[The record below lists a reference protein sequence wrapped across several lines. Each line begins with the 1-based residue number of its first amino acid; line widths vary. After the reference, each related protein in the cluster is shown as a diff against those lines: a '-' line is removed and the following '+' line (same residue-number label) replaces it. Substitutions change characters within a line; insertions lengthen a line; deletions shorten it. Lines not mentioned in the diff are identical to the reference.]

1 MSKSITLLLLILAFS
16 LQMNAQ
22 DDDLLKLVDSSKPAT
37 KELVSRGFKSSRV
50 INGHSMEMIPKGN
63 MDVRIL
69 HRFGL
74 VNTGANNLWGL
85 DQATMRFGFDFG
97 LLRNLTIG
105 VGRSTTNKEWDGFIK
120 YRPVQQSKG
129 PGSFPISIVG
139 VAGMTY
145 STMPWSD
152 PDRENY
158 TSSRIGYYGLIIFG
172 RKFNEYLTLQVSPTM
187 VHRNLVPLATDENDA
202 YAVGLGGRLK
212 LSRRVAFVLDYH
224 YIISGVDKNI
234 YTNPLSIGVDIE
246 TGGHVFQLHFSN
258 SQGLN
263 EKAFITNTTDKWGEG
278 EIRFGFNL
286 SRMFVINKK
295 VKGDNW

>member
-1 MSKSITLLLLILAFS
+1 MNKPITLLILILLVFF
-16 LQMNAQ
+16 QTQAQ
-22 DDDLLKLVDSSKPAT
+22 DDLLKLVDSSKPA
-37 KELVSRGFKSSRV
+37 KEYVSRAFKSSRV

-63 MDVRIL
+63 MDFRIL

-74 VNTGANNLWGL
+74 VNTGVNNLWGL

-97 LLRNLTIG
+97 LLRDLTVGI
-105 VGRSTTNKEWDGFIK
+105 GRSTVNKEWDGFIK
-120 YRPVQQSKG
+120 YRAVQQSRG

-152 PDRENY
+152 PNRENF
-158 TSSRIGYYGLIIFG
+158 TSSRIAYYGLIIFG
-172 RKFNEYLTLQVSPTM
+172 RKFNDYLTLQVSPTM
-187 VHRNLVPLATDENDA
+187 VHRNLVPLETDENDA
-202 YAVGLGGRLK
+202 YAIGLGGRLK

-234 YTNPLSIGVDIE
+234 YSNPLSMGVDIE

-258 SQGLN
+258 SQGMN
-263 EKAFITNTTDKWGEG
+263 EKAFITNTTDKWNKGEV
-278 EIRFGFNL
+278 RFGFNL

-295 VKGDNW
+295 TKGENW

>member
-1 MSKSITLLLLILAFS
+1 MNKSITLLILVLS
-16 LQMNAQ
+16 LAINSFGQ
-22 DDDLLKLVDSSKPAT
+22 DDLLKLVDSSKPT
-37 KELVSRGFKSSRV
+37 KENTSRAFKSSRV

-63 MDVRIL
+63 MDFRIL

-74 VNTGANNLWGL
+74 VTTGANNLWGL

-97 LLRNLTIG
+97 LTKDLSIG
-105 VGRSTTNKEWDGFIK
+105 IGRSTLNKEWDGFIK
-120 YRPVQQSKG
+120 GRLVQQSKG
-129 PGSFPISIVG
+129 PGSFPISIVAVG
-139 VAGMTY
+139 GMTY
-145 STMPWSD
+145 STMPWSY

-172 RKFNEYLTLQVSPTM
+172 RKLNEYISMQISPTM
-187 VHRNLVPLATDENDA
+187 VHRNLVPLETDDNDA
-202 YAVGLGGRLK
+202 FALGFGGRVR
-212 LSRRVAFVLDYH
+212 LSRRVAFVIDYS

-234 YTNPLSIGVDIE
+234 YSNPLAMGIDIE

-258 SQGLN
+258 SQGMN
-263 EKAFITNTTDKWGEG
+263 EKALITGTTDKWGEG

-295 VKGDNW
+295 IKHENW

>member
-1 MSKSITLLLLILAFS
+1 MNKPFTLLILIMLVFF
-16 LQMNAQ
+16 QTQAQ
-22 DDDLLKLVDSSKPAT
+22 DDLLKLVDSSKPA
-37 KELVSRGFKSSRV
+37 KEYVSRAFKSSRV

-63 MDVRIL
+63 MDFRIL

-74 VNTGANNLWGL
+74 VNTGVNNLWGL

-97 LLRNLTIG
+97 LLRDLTIG
-105 VGRSTTNKEWDGFIK
+105 IGRSTVNKEWDGFIK
-120 YRPVQQSKG
+120 YRAVQQSKG

-152 PDRENY
+152 PNRENF
-158 TSSRIGYYGLIIFG
+158 TSSRIAYYGLIIFG
-172 RKFNEYLTLQVSPTM
+172 RKFNDYLTLQVSPTM
-187 VHRNLVPLATDENDA
+187 VHRNLVPLETDENDA

-224 YIISGVDKNI
+224 YIIAGVDKDI
-234 YTNPLSIGVDIE
+234 YSNPLSMGVDIE

-258 SQGLN
+258 SQGMN
-263 EKAFITNTTDKWGEG
+263 EKAFITNTTDKWSKGEV
-278 EIRFGFNL
+278 RFGFNL
-286 SRMFVINKK
+286 SRMFVIDKK
-295 VKGDNW
+295 VKGQNW

>member
-1 MSKSITLLLLILAFS
+1 MNKPFTLLILIMLAFF
-16 LQMNAQ
+16 QVQAQ
-22 DDDLLKLVDSSKPAT
+22 DDLLKLVDSSKPA
-37 KELVSRGFKSSRV
+37 KEYVTRAFKSSRV

-63 MDVRIL
+63 MDFRIL

-85 DQATMRFGFDFG
+85 DQATMRFGFDYG
-97 LLRNLTIG
+97 LFRDLTIG
-105 VGRSTTNKEWDGFIK
+105 FGRSTENKEWDGFIK
-120 YRPVQQSKG
+120 YRAVQQSKG
-129 PGSFPISIVG
+129 PNSFPISIVG

-172 RKFNEYLTLQVSPTM
+172 RKFNDYLTLQVSPTM

-202 YAVGLGGRLK
+202 YAVGLGGRVK

-224 YIISGVDKNI
+224 YIISGVDKDI

-258 SQGLN
+258 SRGMN
-263 EKAFITNTTDKWGEG
+263 EKAFITNTTDKWSKGEV
-278 EIRFGFNL
+278 RFGFNL
-286 SRMFVINKK
+286 SRMFVLDKK

>member
-1 MSKSITLLLLILAFS
+1 MNKPITLLILILLVFF
-16 LQMNAQ
+16 QTQAQ
-22 DDDLLKLVDSSKPAT
+22 DDLLKLVDSSKPA
-37 KELVSRGFKSSRV
+37 KEYVSRAFKSSRV

-63 MDVRIL
+63 MDFRIL

-74 VNTGANNLWGL
+74 VNTGVNNLWGL

-97 LLRNLTIG
+97 LLRDLTIG
-105 VGRSTTNKEWDGFIK
+105 IGRSTVNKEWDGFIK
-120 YRPVQQSKG
+120 YRAVQQSRG

-152 PDRENY
+152 PNRENF
-158 TSSRIGYYGLIIFG
+158 TSSRIAYYGLIIFG
-172 RKFNEYLTLQVSPTM
+172 RKFNDYLTLQVSPTM
-187 VHRNLVPLATDENDA
+187 VHRNLVPLETDENDA

-224 YIISGVDKNI
+224 YIISGVDKDI
-234 YTNPLSIGVDIE
+234 YSNPLSMGVDIE

-258 SQGLN
+258 SQGMN
-263 EKAFITNTTDKWGEG
+263 EKAFITNTTDKWNKGEV
-278 EIRFGFNL
+278 RFGFNL

-295 VKGDNW
+295 TKGENW

>member
-1 MSKSITLLLLILAFS
+1 MNKPITLLILILLVFF
-16 LQMNAQ
+16 QTQAQ
-22 DDDLLKLVDSSKPAT
+22 DDLLKLVDSSKPA
-37 KELVSRGFKSSRV
+37 KEYVSRAFKSSRV

-63 MDVRIL
+63 MDFRIL

-74 VNTGANNLWGL
+74 VNTGVNNLWGL

-97 LLRNLTIG
+97 LLRDLTIG
-105 VGRSTTNKEWDGFIK
+105 IGRSTVNKEWDGFIK
-120 YRPVQQSKG
+120 YRAVQQSRG

-152 PDRENY
+152 PNRENF
-158 TSSRIGYYGLIIFG
+158 TSSRIAYYGLIIFG
-172 RKFNEYLTLQVSPTM
+172 RKFNDYLTLQVSPTM
-187 VHRNLVPLATDENDA
+187 VHRNLVPLETDENDA

-234 YTNPLSIGVDIE
+234 YSNPLSMGVDIE

-258 SQGLN
+258 SQGMN
-263 EKAFITNTTDKWGEG
+263 EKAFITNTTDKWNKGEV
-278 EIRFGFNL
+278 RFGFNL

-295 VKGDNW
+295 TKGENW

>member
-1 MSKSITLLLLILAFS
+1 MNKPITLLILILLVFF
-16 LQMNAQ
+16 QTQAQ
-22 DDDLLKLVDSSKPAT
+22 DDLLKLVDSSKPA
-37 KELVSRGFKSSRV
+37 KEYVSRAFKSSRV

-63 MDVRIL
+63 MDFRIL

-74 VNTGANNLWGL
+74 VNTGVNNLWGL

-97 LLRNLTIG
+97 LLRDLTVGI
-105 VGRSTTNKEWDGFIK
+105 GRSTVNKEWDGFIK
-120 YRPVQQSKG
+120 YRAVQQSRG

-152 PDRENY
+152 PNRENF
-158 TSSRIGYYGLIIFG
+158 TSSRIAYYGLIIFG
-172 RKFNEYLTLQVSPTM
+172 RKFNDYLTLQVSPTM
-187 VHRNLVPLATDENDA
+187 VHRNLVPLETDENDA
-202 YAVGLGGRLK
+202 YAIGLGGRLK

-234 YTNPLSIGVDIE
+234 YSNPLSMGVDIE

-258 SQGLN
+258 SQGMN
-263 EKAFITNTTDKWGEG
+263 EKAFITNTTDKWSKGEV
-278 EIRFGFNL
+278 RFGFNL

-295 VKGDNW
+295 TKGENW

>member
-1 MSKSITLLLLILAFS
+1 MSKSLPLLILGMLIC

-22 DDDLLKLVDSSKPAT
+22 DDDLLKLVDSSKPA
-37 KELVSRGFKSSRV
+37 KEYVSRGFKSSRV
-50 INGHSMEMIPKGN
+50 INGHSMEMIPRGN
-63 MDVRIL
+63 MDFRIL

-85 DQATMRFGFDFG
+85 DQASMRFGFDFG
-97 LLRNLTIG
+97 ILSNLTVG
-105 VGRSTTNKEWDGFIK
+105 VGRSTVNKEWDGFIK
-120 YRPVQQSKG
+120 YRAVQQSKG
-129 PGSFPISIVG
+129 SSSFPFSIVG

-172 RKFNEYLTLQVSPTM
+172 RKFSEGFSMQISPTM

-202 YAVGLGGRLK
+202 YAVGLGSRIK

-224 YIISGVDKNI
+224 YIISGVDKDI
-234 YTNPLSIGVDIE
+234 YSNPLSIGVDIE

-258 SQGLN
+258 SQGMN
-263 EKAFITNTTDKWGEG
+263 EKAFITNTTDKWSEG

-295 VKGDNW
+295 IKGDNW

>member
-1 MSKSITLLLLILAFS
+1 MNKPFTLLILILLVFF
-16 LQMNAQ
+16 QTQAQ
-22 DDDLLKLVDSSKPAT
+22 DDLLKLVDSSKPA
-37 KELVSRGFKSSRV
+37 KEYVSRAFKSSRV

-63 MDVRIL
+63 MDFRIL

-74 VNTGANNLWGL
+74 VNTGVNNLWGL

-97 LLRNLTIG
+97 LLRDLTIG
-105 VGRSTTNKEWDGFIK
+105 IGRSTVNKEWDGFIK
-120 YRPVQQSKG
+120 YRAVQQSKG

-152 PDRENY
+152 PNRENF
-158 TSSRIGYYGLIIFG
+158 TSSRIAYYGLIIFG
-172 RKFNEYLTLQVSPTM
+172 RKFNDYLTLQVSPTM
-187 VHRNLVPLATDENDA
+187 VHRNLVPLETDENDA

-224 YIISGVDKNI
+224 YIISGVDKDI
-234 YTNPLSIGVDIE
+234 YSNPLSMGVDIE

-258 SQGLN
+258 SQGMN
-263 EKAFITNTTDKWGEG
+263 EKAFITNTTDKWGKG
-278 EIRFGFNL
+278 EVRFGFNL
-286 SRMFVINKK
+286 SRMFVVNKK
-295 VKGDNW
+295 VKGENW

>member
-1 MSKSITLLLLILAFS
+1 MNKSITLLIFVLALSAKLF
-16 LQMNAQ
+16 AQ
-22 DDDLLKLVDSSKPAT
+22 DDLLKLVDSSKPK
-37 KELVSRGFKSSRV
+37 KEPVSRAFKSSRV
-50 INGHSMEMIPKGN
+50 INGHSIEMIPKGN
-63 MDVRIL
+63 MDFRIL

-85 DQATMRFGFDFG
+85 DQATMRFGFDYG
-97 LLRNLTIG
+97 LLKDLTVG
-105 VGRSTTNKEWDGFIK
+105 VGRSTLNKELDGFIK

-129 PGSFPISIVG
+129 PASFPVSIVA

-145 STMPWSD
+145 STMPWTD
-152 PDRENY
+152 PNRENY
-158 TSSRIGYYGLIIFG
+158 TSSRIAYYGQVLIG
-172 RKFNEYLTLQVSPTM
+172 RKFNDYLSMQISPTM
-187 VHRNLVPLATDENDA
+187 VHRNLVPLETDDNDA
-202 YAVGLGGRLK
+202 FAIGFGGRVK
-212 LSRRVAFVLDYH
+212 LSRRVAFVVDYS

-234 YTNPLSIGVDIE
+234 YTNPLGVGVDIE

-258 SQGLN
+258 SQGMN
-263 EKAFITNTTDKWGEG
+263 EKALITGTTDKWSEG